1 VRLGPVVE
9 LERFRAEVR
18 EFLAAE
24 GPAIPER
31 AGFRSPEDAAEDK
44 VRRAWRA
51 RLYEV
56 GYLGADW
63 PERWGGGTREWNP
76 VLDLIVSEEVAR
88 AGLPPLTDQTHLAAF
103 ALLRFGDPAQQE
115 RFLPRIRDGRET
127 WCQLFSEPDAGSD
140 LAAMRTVA
148 EPLPGGGYRV
158 DGQKVW
164 SSNAAWAEFGF
175 LLARTDTGATR
186 HRGISAFIVP
196 MDSPGLEIRPLRE
209 ITGTEDFSEVFM
221 KGVELG
227 PEALLGGR
235 EDGWRVAMESL
246 GAERSGIGAGGT
258 RLRKMLDSMVAI
270 AEAGEDDGAGAD
282 DDDRPVD
289 SDEVRQEIAAFA
301 AEIEINNLLVGQRL
315 ARELR
320 GAERPSDVPI
330 GKLVFSEL
338 NLRMAEYGMRLQG
351 SRSLLTEGDPEAQ
364 QAGRWQDEYLYAR
377 TFTVAG
383 GASEIMRNII
393 AERALGMP
401 RERRGG

>member
-1 VRLGPVVE
+1 MRLGEVAE
-9 LERFRAEVR
+9 LDAFRAEVR
-18 EFLAAE
+18 AFLAAE
-24 GPAIPER
+24 APSIPER
-31 AGFRSPEDAAEDK
+31 AGFRSPADAAEDR
-44 VRRAWRA
+44 VRRDWRA

-63 PERWGGGTREWNP
+63 PARWGGGTREWNP

-103 ALLRFGDPAQQE
+103 ALLRFGDERQQE

-186 HRGISAFIVP
+186 HRGISAFVVP
-196 MDSPGLEIRPLRE
+196 MDAPGVEIRPLRE
-209 ITGTEDFSEVFM
+209 ITGSDDFSEVFLE
-221 KGVELG
+221 GVELG
-227 PEALLGGR
+227 PEALLGAR

-258 RLRKMLDSMVAI
+258 RLRQMLDSMIALAR
-270 AEAGEDDGAGAD
+270 AEADDGVRPAD
-282 DDDRPVD
+282 
-289 SDEVRQEIAAFA
+289 SEEVRGRIAGFA
-301 AEIEINNLLVGQRL
+301 AEIEINNLLVQQRL

-338 NLRMAEYGMRLQG
+338 NLAMAEYGMRLQG
-351 SRSLLTEGDPEAQ
+351 SRALLTEGDPGALQ
-364 QAGRWQDEYLYAR
+364 SGRWQDEYLYAR

-383 GASEIMRNII
+383 GASEIMRNIV

>member
-1 VRLGPVVE
+1 MRRGPVAE
-9 LERFRAEVR
+9 LESFRAEVR

-24 GPAIPER
+24 APAIPER
-31 AGFRSPEDAAEDK
+31 AGFRSPADAAEDK

-51 RLYEV
+51 KLYAV

-63 PERWGGGTREWNP
+63 PERFGGGRRGWSP

-103 ALLRFGDPAQQE
+103 ALLRFGDPEQQE

-148 EPLPGGGYRV
+148 EPLPGGGFRV
-158 DGQKVW
+158 EGQKVW

-175 LLARTDTGATR
+175 LLARTDTSVGR
-186 HRGISAFIVP
+186 HRGISALIVP
-196 MDSPGLEIRPLRE
+196 MDAPGLEIRPLRE

-221 KGVELG
+221 QGVELG
-227 PEALLGGR
+227 PEALLGVR

-258 RLRKMLDSMVAI
+258 RLRKMLDSMI
-270 AEAGEDDGAGAD
+270 ALADAEEDDGT
-282 DDDRPVD
+282 RPAD
-289 SDEVRQEIAAFA
+289 SDEVRQRIAEFA
-301 AEIEINNLLVGQRL
+301 AQIEINNLLVQQRL

-320 GAERPSDVPI
+320 GAERPADVPI

-338 NLRMAEYGMRLQG
+338 NLAMAEYGMRLQG
-351 SRSLLTEGDPEAQ
+351 SRSLLTEGDPEALQ
-364 QAGRWQDEYLYAR
+364 SGRWQDEYLYAR

>member
-1 VRLGPVVE
+1 MRVAPAAE

-24 GPAIPER
+24 APRIPER
-31 AGFRSPEDAAEDK
+31 AGFRSPADEAEDK

-63 PERWGGGTREWNP
+63 PERFGGGAREWNP

-103 ALLRFGDPAQQE
+103 ALLRFGDAAQQE
-115 RFLPRIRDGRET
+115 RYLPAIRDGRET

-148 EPLPGGGYRV
+148 EPLEGGGYRV
-158 DGQKVW
+158 VGQKVW

-175 LLARTDTGATR
+175 LLARTDPAAGR

-196 MDSPGLEIRPLRE
+196 MDAPGLEIRPLRE
-209 ITGTEDFSEVFM
+209 ITGSDDFSEVFM
-221 KGVELG
+221 EGVELP
-227 PEALLGGR
+227 PESLLGAR

-258 RLRKMLDSMVAI
+258 RLRGMLDSMVAL
-270 AEAGEDDGAGAD
+270 ATSAADDGSRPAD
-282 DDDRPVD
+282 
-289 SDEVRQEIAAFA
+289 SAEVRDRIAAFA

-338 NLRMAEYGMRLQG
+338 NLAMAEFGMRLQG
-351 SRSLLTEGDPEAQ
+351 SRSLLTEGDPEAL

-383 GASEIMRNII
+383 GASEIMRNIV

>member
-1 VRLGPVVE
+1 MRLGPVAE

-24 GPAIPER
+24 APEIPER
-31 AGFRSPEDAAEDK
+31 AGFRSPADEAEDA

-63 PERWGGGTREWNP
+63 PERFGGGSREWNP
-76 VLDLIVSEEVAR
+76 VLDLVVSEEVAR

-103 ALLRFGDPAQQE
+103 ALLRFGDAAQQE
-115 RFLPRIRDGRET
+115 RYLPAIRAGRET

-158 DGQKVW
+158 EGQKVW

-175 LLARTDTGATR
+175 LLARTDPSAER
-186 HRGISAFIVP
+186 HRGISAFVVP
-196 MDSPGLEIRPLRE
+196 MDASGLEIRPLRE
-209 ITGTEDFSEVFM
+209 ITGSDDFSEVFM
-221 KGVELG
+221 EGVELG
-227 PEALLGGR
+227 PEALLGAR

-258 RLRKMLDSMVAI
+258 RLRQMLDSMVAL
-270 AEAGEDDGAGAD
+270 AAVEGEDGARPAD
-282 DDDRPVD
+282 
-289 SDEVRQEIAAFA
+289 SEEVRDRIAGFA
-301 AEIEINNLLVGQRL
+301 AEIEVNNLLVQQRL
-315 ARELR
+315 SRELR
-320 GAERPSDVPI
+320 GAERPADVPI

-338 NLRMAEYGMRLQG
+338 NLAMAAYGMRLQG
-351 SRSLLTEGDPEAQ
+351 SHALLTEGDPEAL

-383 GASEIMRNII
+383 GASEIMRNIV

>member
-1 VRLGPVVE
+1 MRRGPTAE

-18 EFLAAE
+18 EFIAAE
-24 GPAIPER
+24 APEIPSR
-31 AGFRSPEDAAEDK
+31 AGFRSPENEAEDR
-44 VRRAWRA
+44 VRREWRA
-51 RLYEV
+51 KLYEV

-76 VLDLIVSEEVAR
+76 VLDLVVSEEIAR

-103 ALLRFGDPAQQE
+103 ALLRFGNEEQQE
-115 RFLPRIRDGRET
+115 RFLPRIRDGSET

-148 EPLPGGGYRV
+148 EPLDGGGYRV

-164 SSNAAWAEFGF
+164 SSNAAWAQFGF
-175 LLARTDTGATR
+175 LLARTDPAAGR
-186 HRGISAFIVP
+186 HRGISAFIVA
-196 MDSPGLEIRPLRE
+196 MDLPGLEIRPLRE
-209 ITGTEDFSEVFM
+209 ITGTDDFSEVFM
-221 KGVELG
+221 EGVEIPG
-227 PEALLGGR
+227 DALLGAR

-258 RLRKMLDSMVAI
+258 RLRQMLDSMVEL
-270 AEAGEDDGAGAD
+270 AEVEEADGTRPAD
-282 DDDRPVD
+282 
-289 SDEVRQEIAAFA
+289 SEEVRDRVAAFA
-301 AEIEINNLLVGQRL
+301 AEIEINNLLVQQRL
-315 ARELR
+315 SRELR

-338 NLRMAEYGMRLQG
+338 NLAMAEFGMRLQG
-351 SRSLLTEGDPEAQ
+351 SRSLLTEGDTEAL

-383 GASEIMRNII
+383 GASEIMRNIV